1 MDQTKGFALIASML
15 FLVVLTLLGISAFS
29 GVGLQ
34 ERMASNLKEKERAT
48 EVAEVATRG
57 AESFLS
63 NYPPP
68 GVFEEIPP
76 AKADGTGGVWTL
88 NGPLPNDDI
97 ADLLSDANW
106 ASGIEFAG
114 PPFDTSTLIG
124 SGITGDS
131 SDATSKKYAA
141 KPRSFTEEAAFVPY
155 TLDPDD
161 AANGKGLFYYRVS
174 GRGVGGNATAVSI
187 VQSMYMQRYK

>member
-29 GVGLQ
+29 GVGLE

-57 AESFLS
+57 AESFLAD
-63 NYPPP
+63 YPPP

-88 NGPLPNDDI
+88 NGPLPNDDVN
-97 ADLLSDANW
+97 DLLSDSNW
-106 ASGIEFAG
+106 ASGIEVAS
-114 PPFDTSTLIG
+114 PPFDDSLLIG
-124 SGITGDS
+124 SGSTVNGLH
-131 SDATSKKYAA
+131 ATSEKYAVR
-141 KPRSFTEEAAFVPY
+141 PRSFTEEAAFVAY

-161 AANGKGLFYYRVS
+161 KANGEGLFYYRVS
-174 GRGVGGNATAVSI
+174 GRGVGGNLTAVSI